1 MELIQR
7 FETVHLREVLEQL
20 EVADR
25 WKQIQVIE
33 RIVNAELTDGV
44 EPIEQMK
51 LIWQVEEME
60 HREQI

>member
-7 FETVHLREVLEQL
+7 FKTVHLREVLEL
-20 EVADR
+20 ADR
-25 WKQIQVIE
+25 SKQIQVIE
-33 RIVNAELTDGV
+33 RIVKAELTDGV
-44 EPIEQMK
+44 ELLEQMK